1 MPKLL
6 GLFSFFFLYLL
17 LSYGAYA
24 NNADT
29 ISPRT
34 YEKLN
39 DIQEYIAA
47 NRLSKAKKELNELK
61 EDLNKGLGLALTY
74 QLLAQVALT
83 ESNNKKAIEYFQAAL
98 KQKAF
103 NEQQSLTLTS
113 TVAQLYLS
121 EEQPAQTIRVLKP
134 ALENAAKNKELYA
147 GIKAETFILLGA
159 AYQLKED
166 FRNSIEWLKEG
177 IKRKKPP
184 KENWLQMLMSAYYQ
198 LKDYKNSAKV
208 VEQLIR
214 LKPEKETYWQQLT
227 SLYQLQ
233 NQYKKALTTL
243 ELAHASGVLKK
254 QESYLLLVQLLIRF
268 DVPERGGRILQEA
281 IKKGVVEASEKQW
294 KLLATAFQ
302 QGKQRDRAIKALKQA
317 SANSQ
322 KSNGE
327 LLFRAGQ
334 LAYEQADYPQL
345 IELLEMAIKRGLK
358 NKQKGQAYLLMGM
371 ANVELDAFNA
381 ARASFLQ
388 AEKIASSSVNAKG
401 WLNYIESIEESL

>member
-6 GLFSFFFLYLL
+6 RLFSFFFICFLF
-17 LSYGAYA
+17 SHAAYA

-34 YEKLN
+34 YETLN

-47 NRLSKAKKELNELK
+47 NRLDKAKKELKELK
-61 EDLNKGLGLALTY
+61 EDLNNGLGLALTY

-83 ESNNKKAIEYFQAAL
+83 ENNNKKAIEYFQGAL
-98 KQKAF
+98 KQQAF
-103 NEQQSLTLTS
+103 NEQQTLTLVS

-121 EEQPAQTIRVLKP
+121 EEQPAQTIAVLKT
-134 ALENAAKNKELYA
+134 ALNSAAKNKELYA
-147 GIKAETFILLGA
+147 GIKAETFILLAA

-166 FRNSIEWLKEG
+166 FRNSIKWLKEG
-177 IKRKKPP
+177 IKRKNPP

-233 NQYKKALTTL
+233 NNYKKALTTL

-254 QESYLLLVQLLIRF
+254 QESYLLLVQLLMRF
-268 DVPERGGRILQEA
+268 DIPERGGRILQEA
-281 IKKGVVEASEKQW
+281 IKKGVVEANEKQW

-302 QGKQRDRAIKALKQA
+302 QSKERSRAIEALKQA
-317 SANSQ
+317 ASTEQS
-322 KSNGE
+322 GE
-327 LLFRAGQ
+327 LFFRAAQ
-334 LAYEQADYPQL
+334 LAYEQADYSQM
-345 IELLEMAIKRGLK
+345 IELLEKAIKRGLK
-358 NKQKGQAYLLMGM
+358 SKQKGQAYLLMGM
-371 ANVELDAFNA
+371 GSMELNNRNA
-381 ARASFLQ
+381 ARGYFLQ
-388 AEKIASSSVNAKG
+388 AQKIASSSVNAKG
-401 WLNYIESIEESL
+401 WLNYIESMTESSE